1 MTNMKQLLAAL
12 KAAEEESNKMD
23 NLWGADPENDA
34 LAEEWSAAFN
44 KEMDA
49 YFALRDEIV
58 KVTYGKIDR
67 ENAGLMIRA
76 KRDELEALIA
86 RMEG

>member
-12 KAAEEESNKMD
+12 KAAEEESNKVD
-23 NLWGADPENDA
+23 NLWDADPENDA
-34 LAEEWSAAFN
+34 LAAEWSAAYK

-49 YFALRDEIV
+49 YFSLRDAIV
-58 KVTYGKIDR
+58 KTTRGKINPKD
-67 ENAGLMIRA
+67 AGLMIRA
-76 KRDELEALIA
+76 KRNELEALVA